1 MLRTAVYTAAMTM
14 AAAAT
19 GAVVAGA
26 GTGLLGIWSGGRL
39 TLIAAL
45 GVITLIYALHEL
57 GFIRVPV
64 PGRDWVVPAA
74 WVRQGFYRRAV
85 VWGSIVGTGV
95 FTRIPF
101 AALPVLAAWLFIY
114 GDVVYGAVAG
124 SLYGLV
130 RAASVY
136 STAPSGNVD
145 EVASIIQKMMRLVTP
160 AHLLTGMLLAMLGA
174 YWLISSRAALG

>member
-1 MLRTAVYTAAMTM
+1 M
-14 AAAAT
+14 
-19 GAVVAGA
+19 
-26 GTGLLGIWSGGRL
+26 

-57 GFIRVPV
+57 GFIRVRV

-74 WVRQGFYRRAV
+74 WVRQEFHRRAV

-130 RAASVY
+130 RAGSVY
-136 STAPSGNVD
+136 STASSGNVD